1 MREQELLSARIE
13 FYRKSQRLTYYK
25 LANRSAIPL
34 TTLMHIVNGS
44 TKNPGTFTIIKICS
58 GLNITI
64 GEFFNSKEF
73 ENIEFEVE

>member
-1 MREQELLSARIE
+1 MKEQMIVSERIKYLCQQEGISYYELS
-13 FYRKSQRLTYYK
+13 YK
-25 LANRSAIPL
+25 AAVPI
-34 TTLMHIVNGS
+34 TTLMHITNCS
-44 TKNPGTFTIIKICS
+44 TKNPGIFTIITICS

>member
-44 TKNPGTFTIIKICS
+44 TKILEYLP
-58 GLNITI
+58 L
-64 GEFFNSKEF
+64 SKSA
-73 ENIEFEVE
+73 VD

>member
-34 TTLMHIVNGS
+34 TTLMDIVN
-44 TKNPGTFTIIKICS
+44 
-58 GLNITI
+58 
-64 GEFFNSKEF
+64 
-73 ENIEFEVE
+73 V